1 MFQELIE
8 IHEDLIISKE
18 DPPFLVAEIGLNH
31 NNDLDIGKR
40 TIEAAAKSGAHAVKF
55 QTYRTDHFI
64 SPDESKAKFLYD
76 IFKKYELNEK
86 MHREFQQTSKD
97 NGLVF
102 FSTPLDS
109 ISVDLLVSLNVPILK
124 IASGDLV
131 NSELLNKV
139 AATKIPIFLSTG
151 ASILSEV
158 IRALEFLKDRDVK
171 SLCLMHCV
179 SLYPAPQD
187 TLNLNTINLYKDFTE
202 GPLGF
207 SDHSKG
213 DLAAGIAVSMDA
225 SVIEKHFT
233 LDKTLDGPDHT
244 ISADPEE
251 LKKLAQ
257 TIKDAFLMKGTRRK
271 ILHPKE
277 EASHLFGRR
286 SLYRSPQGEI
296 LSMRPNL
303 AIEDKDVLEAWEYI
317 HLDINKQLKLSN
329 QYSAI
334 RRSES

>member
-31 NNDLDIGKR
+31 NNDLEIGKK
-40 TIEAAAKSGAHAVKF
+40 TIEAAAKSGAQAVKF

-64 SPDESKAKFLYD
+64 SPDEPKAKFLYD
-76 IFKKYELNEK
+76 IFLKYELNEK
-86 MHREFQQTSKD
+86 MHREFQQTAKD
-97 NGLVF
+97 NGIVF

-109 ISVDLLVSLNVPILK
+109 ISVDLLISLNVPILK

-131 NSELLNKV
+131 NSELLDKI
-139 AATKIPIFLSTG
+139 AKTKLPIFLSTG
-151 ASILSEV
+151 ASSLSEV
-158 IRALEFLKDRDVK
+158 IRALEFLKDRDVE

-179 SLYPAPQD
+179 SLYPAPSE

-233 LDKTLDGPDHT
+233 LDKNLEGPDHG
-244 ISADPEE
+244 ISADPNE
-251 LKKLAQ
+251 LQRLSN
-257 TIKDAFLMKGTRRK
+257 TIKEAYLMKGSRKK

-277 EASHLFGRR
+277 EASYLFGRR
-286 SLYRSPQGEI
+286 SLYKSPKGEI

-303 AIEDKDVLEAWEYI
+303 SVEDKDVLEAWEYI
-317 HLDINKQLKLSN
+317 HLDTDKKIKPTNK
-329 QYSAI
+329 YSAI
-334 RRSES
+334 RRSET